1 MSIDILIKDHHPQRS
16 ISLVTQS
23 HALIFR
29 HSPSLEKH
37 TGDHTSPH
45 NSYAS
50 IGDKNNGSSS
60 ANVPRCM
67 VELAELEYAD
77 LSDYRRL
84 TNQPCLGTLGLITLG
99 GDIFIC
105 VVTGAKEVASVRP
118 GENVLRIQAVQFHCL
133 NRTDYDDF
141 LDNEVN
147 PYSVDSDGW
156 DQGRSQQPV
165 GLEHPCLALKKLL
178 SDGTFYYSRDF
189 DLTNRL
195 QDRSLDTN
203 NFDIDNFDDAFL
215 WNSYMIQPLLKFR
228 SRLSESE
235 RTALD
240 KSNILTST
248 IRGFVESLFIPRP
261 STQMEGRARSSG
273 LPATLTLIS
282 RLSCRRAGT
291 RFNSRGID
299 DDGHVANFVETETV
313 VWDPGSDGRSL
324 GFSYCQIRGSIPI
337 FWEQQA
343 GLLPGQQK
351 VQITRSPEATQPA
364 FDKHMETITLKY
376 GATHIVNLLSETKPG
391 EVELSTRYMK
401 HISKSP
407 LFDNGRRRTG
417 RSESSLLISTE
428 FDFHAE
434 TKGPGGFEAANR
446 IRQFIQPSA
455 DSFSFFLMENV
466 DVKAR
471 GQSHEDQG
479 VYEAEKKR
487 GADSVVLQQEGVF
500 RTNCLD
506 CLDRTNLVQG
516 IFSRMAIEALL
527 EHLNH
532 NVGQEFWM
540 RHSSLWADNGDAL
553 SKIYAGTGALKSS
566 FTRTGKMS
574 IAGAFADARKSATRI
589 YINNFA
595 DKDRQNTIDVLLGRL
610 VGQEAAYLY
619 DPINDYV
626 MAELN
631 KRSLEYSYDKPINI
645 YVGTFNLNG
654 RINGSEDDLSGW
666 LCPPFEGAELQP
678 ELVVVGFQEI
688 VELSPQQIMATTPEK
703 RQIWE
708 RAVKKTLNRRS
719 KELGG
724 EEYILLRG
732 GQLVG
737 AALLI
742 FVRSSAI
749 GDIKNVEGSLK
760 KTGMSGVAGNKGAV
774 AIRMDYANTGIC
786 FVTAHLA
793 AGFSNYDERN
803 RDYKTISHGLRFSR
817 GRAIDDHDAV
827 IWLGDFNYRIGL
839 TRERVLQA
847 VEHNDLQTLRKHDQ
861 LNIQMEAGLTFPYYS
876 EAKLSFPP
884 TYKYDIGTDN
894 YDTSEKARI
903 PAWCDRVLK
912 KGNAL
917 RQLSY
922 NCAPL
927 RFSDHRPVYATFQCT
942 VSVVNET
949 VRDKMS
955 REIYLKRKSEVGKSG
970 SHSGNLIEDE
980 DDLLDFEPLEPGLPP
995 PSSEQRKWWLD
1006 NGMSAKSTVKP
1017 PGHEF
1022 VPNPE
1027 RPANPFT
1034 ETSVPNWIERTQ
1046 GEDEHDLNKPI
1057 SNSSSMISIAPSKIG
1072 PRKLPPPFNPT
1083 DLPLLPQR
1091 LPAPLE
1097 PVKRKSVVP
1106 PLVAPRKG
1114 APEIPMSSHP
1124 STAKPPKQAPPAI
1137 PRKPAVLSSRAHQE
1151 SPSLFDQDVPMPRN
1165 NLTGGPA
1172 PTRDVTPSMMFPP
1185 PPRRVGT
1192 TPMPPPMGN
1201 TLARSHTFW
1210 DDTRLPN
1217 PNPAL
1222 PPRRQD
1228 ANARSVMDEDE
1239 DELLTMSSWQP
1250 LRPA

>member
-1 MSIDILIKDHHPQRS
+1 MIAVRGLTLTTDILIKDHHPQRS

-60 ANVPRCM
+60 ANAPRCM
-67 VELAELEYAD
+67 VELVELEHAD

-84 TNQPCLGTLGLITLG
+84 TNQPCL
-99 GDIFIC
+99 
-105 VVTGAKEVASVRP
+105 GAKEVASVRP

-240 KSNILTST
+240 NSNILTST
-248 IRGFVESLFIPRP
+248 IRGFVESLLIPRP
-261 STQMEGRARSSG
+261 STQMEGRMRSSG

-313 VWDPGSDGRSL
+313 VWDPGSNGRSL

-391 EVELSTRYMK
+391 EVELSNRYMK

-407 LFDNGRRRTG
+407 FDNGQRRAD

-446 IRQFIQPSA
+446 IRQFIQSSA

-471 GQSHEDQG
+471 GQSHDDQE

-516 IFSRMAIEALL
+516 IFSRMAIEAFL

-631 KRSLEYSYDKPINI
+631 KRSPEYSYDKPINI

-719 KELGG
+719 KKLGG

-847 VEHNDLQTLRKHDQ
+847 VEHDDLQTLRKHDQ

-1006 NGMSAKSTVKP
+1006 NGIKSV
-1017 PGHEF
+1017 HRNI
-1022 VPNPE
+1022 PNFKFEQHDFHCTIKDWTSKAPAAVQSD
-1027 RPANPFT
+1027 RP
-1034 ETSVPNWIERTQ
+1034 
-1046 GEDEHDLNKPI
+1046 
-1057 SNSSSMISIAPSKIG
+1057 SIAPAETTCPSGARQAKISCT
-1072 PRKLPPPFNPT
+1072 PP
-1083 DLPLLPQR
+1083 
-1091 LPAPLE
+1091 
-1097 PVKRKSVVP
+1097 
-1106 PLVAPRKG
+1106 VAPRKG

-1151 SPSLFDQDVPMPRN
+1151 SPSLLDQDVPLPRN

-1172 PTRDVTPSMMFPP
+1172 PTRDVTPSMRFPP

-1192 TPMPPPMGN
+1192 TPMPLPMGN
-1201 TLARSHTFW
+1201 TLARSYTFR
-1210 DDTRLPN
+1210 DDTRVSN

-1228 ANARSVMDEDE
+1228 AKARSVMDEDE
-1239 DELLTMSSWQP
+1239 LPTMSSWQP

>member
-1 MSIDILIKDHHPQRS
+1 MKHWFITWKISSDPILPTLLSCPHKFESGLI
-16 ISLVTQS
+16 LVT
-23 HALIFR
+23 
-29 HSPSLEKH
+29 
-37 TGDHTSPH
+37 
-45 NSYAS
+45 
-50 IGDKNNGSSS
+50 
-60 ANVPRCM
+60 
-67 VELAELEYAD
+67 
-77 LSDYRRL
+77 
-84 TNQPCLGTLGLITLG
+84 LIT
-99 GDIFIC
+99 
-105 VVTGAKEVASVRP
+105 
-118 GENVLRIQAVQFHCL
+118 H
-133 NRTDYDDF
+133 
-141 LDNEVN
+141 
-147 PYSVDSDGW
+147 
-156 DQGRSQQPV
+156 
-165 GLEHPCLALKKLL
+165 
-178 SDGTFYYSRDF
+178 
-189 DLTNRL
+189 
-195 QDRSLDTN
+195 RSLDTN

-215 WNSYMIQPLLKFR
+215 WNSYMIQPLLRFR

-235 RTALD
+235 RIALD

-248 IRGFVESLFIPRP
+248 IRGFVESLSIPRP
-261 STQMEGRARSSG
+261 STQLEERMRSSG
-273 LPATLTLIS
+273 SLATLTLIS

-313 VWDPGSDGRSL
+313 VWDPGSNGRSL

-364 FDKHMETITLKY
+364 FDKHMEAITLKY
-376 GATHIVNLLSETKPG
+376 GATHVVNLLSETKPG
-391 EVELSTRYMK
+391 EVELSNRYMK

-407 LFDNGRRRTG
+407 LFDSGHSRADSSG
-417 RSESSLLISTE
+417 PSLLKSTE

-434 TKGPGGFEAANR
+434 TKGPSGFEAANR
-446 IRQFIQPSA
+446 IRQHMQPSA

-466 DVKAR
+466 EVKAR
-471 GQSHEDQG
+471 GQSHEDQE

-487 GADSVVLQQEGVF
+487 GTDSVVLQQEGVF

-532 NVGQEFWM
+532 NFGQEFWM

-574 IAGAFADARKSATRI
+574 LAGAFADARKSATRI

-595 DKDRQNTIDVLLGRL
+595 DKYRQNTIDVLLGRL

-626 MAELN
+626 MAELG
-631 KRSLEYSYDKPINI
+631 KRSLEYSYDKPVHI

-688 VELSPQQIMATTPEK
+688 VELSPQQIMATSPEK
-703 RQIWE
+703 RKIWE

-719 KELGG
+719 KEIGG
-724 EEYILLRG
+724 EEYILLRV

-742 FVRSSAI
+742 FVKSSAI

-803 RDYKTISHGLRFSR
+803 RDYRTISHGLRFSR

-827 IWLGDFNYRIGL
+827 IWLGDFNYRITL
-839 TRERVLQA
+839 TREKVLQA
-847 VEHNDLQTLRKHDQ
+847 VENHDLQILRQNDQ
-861 LNIQMEAGLTFPYYS
+861 LNIQMEAGLTFPFYS
-876 EAKLSFPP
+876 EAKISFPP

-894 YDTSEKARI
+894 YDSSEKARI

-912 KGNAL
+912 KGNVL

-942 VSVVNET
+942 VSVVNEG
-949 VRDKMS
+949 VRDKLS
-955 REIYLKRKSEVGKSG
+955 REIYLRRKSGAGKSG
-970 SHSGNLIEDE
+970 GHSGNLLEDE

-995 PSSEQRKWWLD
+995 PSSEKRKWWLD
-1006 NGMSAKSTVKP
+1006 NGMPAKSTVKP
-1017 PGHEF
+1017 PTHEF
-1022 VPNPE
+1022 VPNPD
-1027 RPANPFT
+1027 RPTNPFT
-1034 ETSVPNWIERTQ
+1034 DTPVPDWIERTQ
-1046 GEDEHDLNKPI
+1046 RGEHSQHTPA
-1057 SNSSSMISIAPSKIG
+1057 SSSSSIISIAPSKIG

-1083 DLPLLPQR
+1083 DLPILPQR

-1097 PVKRKSVVP
+1097 PTKRKSVIPPPVIPRKAASEISLSSRPRPPTTTTTTAAAAGKPQKAVP
-1106 PLVAPRKG
+1106 PIV
-1114 APEIPMSSHP
+1114 
-1124 STAKPPKQAPPAI
+1124 
-1137 PRKPAVLSSRAHQE
+1137 PRKPAVLSARGNHNHHQ
-1151 SPSLFDQDVPMPRN
+1151 PSLLDQDI
-1165 NLTGGPA
+1165 PA
-1172 PTRDVTPSMMFPP
+1172 PRSGSAPVRDIMTPSMMFPP

-1192 TPMPPPMGN
+1192 TPMPPTMTAAAAVRPYSF
-1201 TLARSHTFW
+1201 R
-1210 DDTRLPN
+1210 DDTHL

-1222 PPRRQD
+1222 PPRRTAVKGQIQG
-1228 ANARSVMDEDE
+1228 RSVLDADE
-1239 DELLTMSSWQP
+1239 DELSGMAAWQP